1 MTNRKLAEA
10 WKREVEACPP
20 VVQEIFDEALDEAR
34 KVLGQHQ
41 KGAVKTR
48 IKNAT
53 ETKIPEGADIC
64 AELIAWCCL
73 GYHRRISRYL
83 SQTP

>member
-10 WKREVEACPP
+10 WLREVEACPS

-34 KVLGQHQ
+34 KVLGQHS

-48 IKNAT
+48 IKAAC
-53 ETKIPEGADIC
+53 EVKIPEGADIC
-64 AELIAWCCL
+64 TELIAWEA
-73 GYHRRISRYL
+73 G
-83 SQTP
+83 

>member
-10 WKREVEACPP
+10 WKRELEACPS

-34 KVLGQHQ
+34 KVLGQPQ
-41 KGAVKTR
+41 KAVVRTR
-48 IKNAT
+48 IKAAC

-64 AELIAWCCL
+64 AELIAWEA
-73 GYHRRISRYL
+73 G
-83 SQTP
+83 